1 MYGLAQQAYQTLAGR
16 HESFSYELPV
26 GDLPLGPRFLPLVM
40 RDHVLRQRGVP
51 FAEVWE
57 HTTHRQGSIVKRV
70 VVRFEENRD
79 EANIQVLF
87 RASSADAQVE
97 ELMNR
102 VRDPFVGSL
111 AVVDP
116 NGSTVLLPLE
126 RIASISSCNKRL
138 KVVADDETYSLKA
151 SLQETERMLVP
162 NMFLRISRY
171 EIVNLRK
178 VHRFDFTM
186 SGTLRIEFDHG
197 AETWASRRYIPAIRQ
212 RLKEGS

>member
-1 MYGLAQQAYQTLAGR
+1 MNPNTYRLSRKTAFCG
-16 HESFSYELPV
+16 SV
-26 GDLPLGPRFLPLVM
+26 GYSSP
-40 RDHVLRQRGVP
+40 
-51 FAEVWE
+51 EVWG
-57 HTTHRQGSIVKRV
+57 HMAHRQGGIVKRV

-79 EANIQVLF
+79 EASIQVLF
-87 RASSADAQVE
+87 QASSTDAQVE

-102 VRDPFVGSL
+102 VREPFVGSL

-116 NGSTVLLPLE
+116 TGSTVILPLE
-126 RIASISSCNKRL
+126 RIVSISSDFKRL
-138 KVVADDETYSLKA
+138 KVLADNDEYWIKA
-151 SLQETERMLVP
+151 SLQEMERMLVP

-178 VHRFDFTM
+178 VRRFDFTI
-186 SGTLRIEFDHG
+186 SGTLRIEFDQG

>member
-1 MYGLAQQAYQTLAGR
+1 M
-16 HESFSYELPV
+16 
-26 GDLPLGPRFLPLVM
+26 
-40 RDHVLRQRGVP
+40 
-51 FAEVWE
+51 
-57 HTTHRQGSIVKRV
+57 KRV

-87 RASSADAQVE
+87 QASSADAQVE
-97 ELMNR
+97 ELMDR
-102 VRDPFVGSL
+102 VREPFVGSL

-116 NGSTVLLPLE
+116 TGSTVLLPLE
-126 RIASISSCNKRL
+126 RIASISSNNKRL
-138 KVVADDETYSLKA
+138 KVVADDETYWLKA
-151 SLQETERMLVP
+151 SLQEMERILAP

-197 AETWASRRYIPAIRQ
+197 AETWASRRYIPTIRQ
-212 RLKEGS
+212 RLKEGG

>member
-1 MYGLAQQAYQTLAGR
+1 MVPYFYRLSRKTAFCG
-16 HESFSYELPV
+16 SV
-26 GDLPLGPRFLPLVM
+26 GYPSPE
-40 RDHVLRQRGVP
+40 
-51 FAEVWE
+51 AWE
-57 HTTHRQGSIVKRV
+57 HTAHRQGGIVKRV

-87 RASSADAQVE
+87 QASSADAQVE
-97 ELMNR
+97 ELMDR
-102 VRDPFVGSL
+102 VREPFVGSL

-116 NGSTVLLPLE
+116 TGSTVLLPLE
-126 RIASISSCNKRL
+126 RIASISSNNKRL
-138 KVVADDETYSLKA
+138 KVVADDETYWLKA
-151 SLQETERMLVP
+151 SLQEMERLLAP

-197 AETWASRRYIPAIRQ
+197 AETWASRRYIPTIRQ
-212 RLKEGS
+212 RLKEGG